1 VHGRLCV
8 LGRVLACEQACVVG
22 RSTVFGRA
30 ETTSACAVAG
40 FGGGGGHALVAFERD
55 MPLPIAPPAD

>member
-1 VHGRLCV
+1 